1 MPTISMFYGILIRMF
16 FHHKGVGSMKIKH
29 ITVVDDGVL
38 QIVSDDERTG
48 LFDVRP
54 YMESEAFRPL
64 KDRTA
69 FAQILNGGYYVEWRC
84 GADLSADTIEARWDE
99 DSEQNV
105 RAVAE
110 DSPAWGA

>member
-1 MPTISMFYGILIRMF
+1 
-16 FHHKGVGSMKIKH
+16 MKITD
-29 ITVVDDGVL
+29 IAVVDDGIL
-38 QIVSDDERTG
+38 QIVAEDGRTG

-64 KDRTA
+64 KNRTA
-69 FAQILNGGYYVEWRC
+69 FAQVLNGGYYVEWRC

-99 DSEQNV
+99 VTEQHV

-110 DSPAWGA
+110 SAPAWDANS

>member
-1 MPTISMFYGILIRMF
+1 
-16 FHHKGVGSMKIKH
+16 MKIIKL
-29 ITVVDDGVL
+29 TVADNGIL
-38 QIVSDDERTG
+38 QIVSEDGRSG

-64 KDRTA
+64 KDPIA
-69 FAQILNGGYYVEWRC
+69 FAQVLNGGYYVEWRC

-99 DSEQNV
+99 ITEQNV

-110 DSPAWGA
+110 TSSVWDQHGSSQGESS